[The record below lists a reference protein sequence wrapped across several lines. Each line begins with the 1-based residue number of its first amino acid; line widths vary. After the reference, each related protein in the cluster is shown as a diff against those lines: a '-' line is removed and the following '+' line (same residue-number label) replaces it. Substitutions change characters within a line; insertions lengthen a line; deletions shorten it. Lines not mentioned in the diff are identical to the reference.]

1 MNIRKNKDKGDK
13 KMKEKE
19 QRQINQKIALTNS
32 EIIKL
37 LKKIEEN
44 LIPAYGNNNWGHVGE
59 TNEIKNHLNEIVDF
73 IT

>member
-37 LKKIEEN
+37 LKKN
-44 LIPAYGNNNWGHVGE
+44 
-59 TNEIKNHLNEIVDF
+59 
-73 IT
+73 